1 MTASTTPRIIYVG
14 GDVRSG
20 TTILDLL
27 LGMNPGTLAIGEVNL
42 LFRQVVKTDPPVR
55 CSCGQPLRDCPLWSK
70 VLERFRAAL
79 PDVSFEQADAI
90 TRKMETY
97 PARLIDAGHYREQYT
112 RIWHVLFDA
121 IAEVSGA
128 ACIIDSSKTGQK
140 SLCRPMSLAE
150 AGFDVK
156 LLQMMRDPR
165 AVAWSKLRR
174 EIDKGK
180 LHGDFAL
187 FEAAFAAGLHWS
199 LTNLSTGWLY
209 SRAKLLPYCEMR
221 YEDFMDDPVAG
232 LRRIEAVF
240 GLDLK
245 RSREIVETDGIIEV
259 GHSASGNEMRLDGP
273 THLRKQAP
281 TWKTALPKAARLG
294 VLISAP
300 AAYLYHYPISDYR
313 VP

>member
-1 MTASTTPRIIYVG
+1 MTALTTPRIIYVG
-14 GDVRSG
+14 GYVRSG

-27 LGMNPGTLAIGEVNL
+27 LGMNPGMLAIGEVNL
-42 LFRQVVKTDPPVR
+42 LFRQVVKTNPPVR

-79 PDVSFEQADAI
+79 PDVTFEQADAV

-97 PARLIDAGHYREQYT
+97 PSRLIEASRCREQYV
-112 RIWHVLFDA
+112 RIWRVLFEA
-121 IAEVSGA
+121 IGEISSAT
-128 ACIIDSSKTGQK
+128 CIIDSSKTGQK

-150 AGFDVK
+150 AGFNVN

-165 AVAWSKLRR
+165 AVTWSKLRR

-187 FEAAFAAGLHWS
+187 FEAAFASGLHWS
-199 LTNLSTGWLY
+199 ITNLSTGWLY
-209 SRAKLLPYCEMR
+209 SRQKLLPYCEMR
-221 YEDFMDDPVAG
+221 YEDFMADPAAG
-232 LRRIEAVF
+232 LRRIETAF
-240 GLDLK
+240 GLDLQ
-245 RSREIVETDGIIEV
+245 RSKEIVESDGIIEV

-273 THLRKQAP
+273 MRLRQQSP
-281 TWKTALPKAARLG
+281 TWKTALPQSARLG

-300 AAYLYHYPISDYR
+300 AARLYHYHVMDYQ
-313 VP
+313 